1 MIQQLKKFKR
11 FLRYLYLC
19 SRVLGLK
26 GLWYTIKAKF
36 ANTVIFYNLDK
47 YGCNFTLRIPS
58 VDDVCI
64 AKEIFI
70 NRVYDFLTETEPEVV
85 VDAGANTG
93 LAAIYFANRYT
104 KARIIAIEPEQGN
117 FDLLK
122 KNVEPYP
129 NIIPVQA
136 ALWNK
141 NEEIDL
147 IDPGLGTLGFMT
159 RKDNSSKMLSGDTLH
174 KVTAMTV
181 DKIMDDYHLDRINIL
196 KIDIEGAEKEVFSDT
211 SSWIDKV
218 DSIVIELHDRMKAG
232 CCRSFY
238 CGSDGFDNEWQQGE
252 NICLSR
258 GNYLAPGRTFTGKTT
273 NQLI

>member
-26 GLWYTIKAKF
+26 GLWYAIKEKF
-36 ANTVIFYNLDK
+36 ANTVFYYNLDK
-47 YGCNFTLRIPS
+47 YGCNFTVRIPS
-58 VDDVCI
+58 EEVDI
-64 AKEIFI
+64 IQQIFI
-70 NRVYDFLTETEPEVV
+70 DGAYDFLTETEPEVV

-93 LAAIYFANRYT
+93 LSAIYFANRYT

-147 IDPGLGTLGFMT
+147 IDPGLGVWGFMT
-159 RKDNSSKMLSGDTLH
+159 RKDNSSEMLSGDTLH

-196 KIDIEGAEKEVFSDT
+196 NLNSAIPHFRNKLRVISIFLSKYTRCSSIFSAVNRDEK
-211 SSWIDKV
+211 
-218 DSIVIELHDRMKAG
+218 
-232 CCRSFY
+232 C
-238 CGSDGFDNEWQQGE
+238 
-252 NICLSR
+252 
-258 GNYLAPGRTFTGKTT
+258 
-273 NQLI
+273 